1 MQVQLP
7 ATAKA
12 STLEAGADVKKNG
25 LFSGA
30 GHLEDGGTHVLKP
43 VYWIDGGLVS
53 QSPSIPRGGED
64 FYEEG
69 EGNRTKRLRKGVEN
83 LYM

>member
-30 GHLEDGGTHVLKP
+30 GHLGDGGIHVLNP
-43 VYWIDGGLVS
+43 I
-53 QSPSIPRGGED
+53 SPSQWRQRFFIMKERENQ
-64 FYEEG
+64 E
-69 EGNRTKRLRKGVEN
+69 NREGVEKFSTCR
-83 LYM
+83 